1 MGNSSHNPFNF
12 VKYSLTEV
20 SCMLKLWLSWSWLSL
35 GHFLGRTVPR
45 APSILLQLNQ
55 GIRCCM
61 LSPLLLNLRYMKG
74 SYYYNE
80 FMQYTLDSTL
90 CLAIFPLYH
99 SLRWGPWALICSMFY
114 NFLQLKLMKQCQGCR
129 HYEGRTDLKIFH
141 NAVNISLYKTRGSIL
156 HFWTGMKWNALI
168 PFTKHMSKGNERER
182 RKIDVKKLG
191 NARELNPT
199 SKHLYLTFLN
209 ISHELYMYI

>member
-1 MGNSSHNPFNF
+1 MGNSSDNPFNF

-20 SCMLKLWLSWSWLSL
+20 SCMWKLWLSWSWLSL
-35 GHFLGRTVPR
+35 GHFLGRTVPW

-90 CLAIFPLYH
+90 CLAIFPLYY
-99 SLRWGPWALICSMFY
+99 SWRWGPWALICSMFY

-141 NAVNISLYKTRGSIL
+141 KQWTFLSIRLEVVSFISEQEWS
-156 HFWTGMKWNALI
+156 GMLWYHLQN
-168 PFTKHMSKGNERER
+168 TW
-182 RKIDVKKLG
+182 
-191 NARELNPT
+191 AREMKERGGKLMSRNLEERQLNPT